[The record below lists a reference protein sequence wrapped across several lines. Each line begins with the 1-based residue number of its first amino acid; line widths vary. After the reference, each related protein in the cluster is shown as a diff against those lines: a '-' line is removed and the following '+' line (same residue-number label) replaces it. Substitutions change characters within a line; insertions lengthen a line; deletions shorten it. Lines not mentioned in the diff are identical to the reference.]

1 MPTKFPVSQS
11 PEFTAVDF
19 KAGVFIRNPS
29 ILIILDFHSKTLL
42 EDINYVKKTWRMS
55 CLPHHFRQSNRF
67 WATSIRFQSPE
78 FPQGAE
84 TVGQPTCRC
93 EEAGVAGMLVIKDF
107 ELINEHALL
116 DSVETCKTCLE
127 ST

>member
-11 PEFTAVDF
+11 PEFTVDF

-42 EDINYVKKTWRMS
+42 EDINYVKKNLAHVMS
-55 CLPHHFRQSNRF
+55 TTSLSSSNRS
-67 WATSIRFQSPE
+67 WASSIRFQSPE

-84 TVGQPTCRC
+84 AVGQPTCRC

-116 DSVETCKTCLE
+116 DSL
-127 ST
+127 